1 MNLMPLNG
9 MRVRLERSSDMPLDN
24 YCTTLAVIRVEEG
37 ASRAEVRCAICGR
50 HRCWLSAEVAK
61 WMLTILKHFPA
72 TSSLYRTPMKI
83 ESMTASK
90 TPTVMIYGAG
100 LGRRCKSDMSML
112 TESLSTS
119 CQTFLT
125 VSPT

>member
-9 MRVRLERSSDMPLDN
+9 MQVRLERTSDMPPDN

-61 WMLTILKHFPA
+61 WMLTFLKHFPA
-72 TSSLYRTPMKI
+72 ARDEIFTLQDAYENREHDSEQNADSDDLRCGG
-83 ESMTASK
+83 E
-90 TPTVMIYGAG
+90 GQDDAG
-100 LGRRCKSDMSML
+100 LAL
-112 TESLSTS
+112 
-119 CQTFLT
+119 
-125 VSPT
+125 P